1 MEMQAMQSRK
11 RIMLVED
18 DEDDQ
23 YLFCESLMEFHP
35 EIECQIAQ
43 NGAEALE
50 LVKQLPPFDM
60 IFLDLNMPKVD
71 GFECLKR
78 LKENP
83 AHKNI
88 PVVIVS
94 TSRRPEDI
102 TRCKQLGASM
112 FVSKP
117 ASFQQ
122 LFAQMMDILRKH

>member
-1 MEMQAMQSRK
+1 MQTAK
-11 RIMLVED
+11 RVMLVED

-23 YLFCESLMEFHP
+23 YLFCESLLELHP
-35 EIECQIAQ
+35 QIQCQIAN

-50 LVKQLPPFDM
+50 LVKQEPPFDL

-78 LKENP
+78 LKANP
-83 AHKNI
+83 LYQDI

-94 TSRRPEDI
+94 TSRRDADVEK
-102 TRCKQLGASM
+102 CKELGAAM

-117 ASFQQ
+117 ASFAE
-122 LFAQMMDILRKH
+122 LFNKMLEILNVEAKS

>member
-1 MEMQAMQSRK
+1 MQTAK
-11 RIMLVED
+11 RVMLVED

-23 YLFCESLMEFHP
+23 YLFCEALMELHP
-35 EIECQIAQ
+35 YINCQIAN

-50 LVKQLPPFDM
+50 LVKQQPPFDL

-83 AHKNI
+83 VHQHI

-102 TRCKQLGASM
+102 EKCKLLGASM

-117 ASFQQ
+117 ASFGE
-122 LFAQMMDILRKH
+122 LFGKMLDILNAGVK

>member
-1 MEMQAMQSRK
+1 MLPFAALLFETLLQITLILTNTLSHSTDLPLDTTPQMQAMQPRK

-23 YLFCESLMEFHP
+23 YLFCESLMELHP

-71 GFECLKR
+71 GFECL
-78 LKENP
+78 
-83 AHKNI
+83 
-88 PVVIVS
+88 
-94 TSRRPEDI
+94 
-102 TRCKQLGASM
+102 
-112 FVSKP
+112 
-117 ASFQQ
+117 
-122 LFAQMMDILRKH
+122 